1 MSVGVS
7 LFLFSDSVTPWTVAC
22 QAPLS
27 MVGGCPHQEAPVG
40 GAGGHMITKGLVL
53 ESHLCNLPFTKI

>member
-7 LFLFSDSVTPWTVAC
+7 LLLFSDSATPWTVAC
-22 QAPLS
+22 QALLS
-27 MVGGCPHQEAPVG
+27 MVWECPHQEAPLVEG
-40 GAGGHMITKGLVL
+40 EHIITKGLVL